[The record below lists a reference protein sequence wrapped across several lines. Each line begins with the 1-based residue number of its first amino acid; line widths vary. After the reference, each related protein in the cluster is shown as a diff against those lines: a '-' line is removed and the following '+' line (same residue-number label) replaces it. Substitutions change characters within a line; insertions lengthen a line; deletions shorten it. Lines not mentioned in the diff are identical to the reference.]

1 MGSDPGIPTQM
12 KMTGAQTRYL
22 RDDQIDNQVFR
33 LPRSQVD
40 LRSRL
45 VVDRSDLGTAVRMVK

>member
-1 MGSDPGIPTQM
+1 M

-22 RDDQIDNQVFR
+22 RDDQIDSQVFR